1 MSDPAVSIIIPFYNP
16 GEFLGEAIASVFAQ
30 SYQDW
35 ELILVNDGSCDKSI
49 DVAQCFAKDQAA
61 RVTLLSHADGANH
74 GLTATRNLGVRHARG
89 EFIALLDA
97 DDYWCREKL
106 QEQVDILRNHSDAG
120 MVFGRSEYWHSWNPD
135 DREEDS
141 IPQLVPG
148 DRIYSPP
155 ELWEL
160 CYPFGTY
167 GSPCPSDLL
176 VRKSVV
182 EQVGGF
188 EECFDKTYPTHED
201 IAFLAKIFLSV
212 PVYVSSKCWD
222 RYRRHSESLWAE
234 AQRGEGEERSRAF
247 YFRWIA
253 EYLQSRGE
261 KDPEIWGLYR
271 KRSWR
276 YRHTV
281 LANCADQMRAVL
293 RPIRQLM
300 RR

>member
-16 GEFLGEAIASVFAQ
+16 GEFLAEAVASVFAQ
-30 SYQDW
+30 SYSDW
-35 ELILVNDGSCDKSI
+35 ELILVNDGSYDKSV
-49 DVAQCFAKDQAA
+49 DVAQQFAKDQAA
-61 RVTLLSHADGANH
+61 RVILLTHPDRANH

-97 DDYWCREKL
+97 DDFWLREKL
-106 QEQVDILRNHSDAG
+106 QEQVEILLNHPDAG
-120 MVFGRSEYWHSWNPD
+120 MVFGRSQYWHSWD
-135 DREEDS
+135 SSDREDDT

-148 DRIYSPP
+148 ERIYTPP
-155 ELWEL
+155 ELWKL
-160 CYPFGTY
+160 CYPFGGY

-176 VRKSVV
+176 IRKSVV

-188 EECFDKTYPTHED
+188 EECFNKNYPTHED

-222 RYRRHSESLWAE
+222 RYRRHPGSMWAE

-253 EYLQSRGE
+253 EYMKSRGV
-261 KDPEIWGLYR
+261 KDPAIWELYR
-271 KRSWR
+271 QRSWR
-276 YRHTV
+276 YRHAT
-281 LANCADQMRAVL
+281 LANCADRMRSVL
-293 RPIRQLM
+293 RPIRGFI